1 MKRKYQNKSDSKKT
15 AKASKAAK
23 QKAVLKTGVWQ
34 KKLFLLGVLG
44 LGGFFLSGA
53 LNPQST
59 FQAVK
64 TKLLLNQKDF
74 DARLELVAE
83 YQKQNQFEKAAEELQ
98 EFNFYTD
105 QLTDE
110 QWKKLA
116 SLWAEQ
122 KRQDPAEIRKEVENW
137 EKIVQ
142 QYPNYRDGFLK
153 IANLWQQLGEEE
165 KAREAQQK
173 ALALDPNYPLKN

>member
-1 MKRKYQNKSDSKKT
+1 MKRKYQKKSGNKKT
-15 AKASKAAK
+15 AKTPKTTK
-23 QKAVLKTGVWQ
+23 QKAGVWQ
-34 KKLFLLGVLG
+34 KKLFLLGALG
-44 LGGFFLSGA
+44 LGGFFLIGA
-53 LNPQST
+53 FNPQST

-64 TKLLLNQKDF
+64 TRLLLNQKDF

-116 SLWAEQ
+116 SLWSEQ